1 VYDIW
6 LFSSDVTVYSSSAT
20 LQLQANR

>member
-1 VYDIW
+1 VYDTW